1 MTNAAFLAFFILT
14 LVSALGVLWSRNVL
28 YSAFGLILTFLGVA
42 ALYVLAGADFLAV
55 AQIMVYVGGILVL
68 LVFGVM
74 LTNQAD
80 SQRRAGP
87 PTVLTEHR
95 WRLRGVLVAGG
106 IFALLTTV
114 LVKADF
120 LALEQAR
127 FEPTEAAATV
137 VPQTGLLLMTDYGLP
152 FEIAGILLLVALIGA
167 AYLAKKGGEGE
178 RGG

>member
-1 MTNAAFLAFFILT
+1 LTNAAFLAFFIMT

-55 AQIMVYVGGILVL
+55 AQILVYVGGILVL

-74 LTNQAD
+74 LTNQPD
-80 SQRRAGP
+80 SPRRDGP
-87 PTVLTEHR
+87 PVVLTEHR
-95 WRLRGVLVAGG
+95 WRLRGTLVAGG
-106 IFALLTTV
+106 IFALLMTV
-114 LVKADF
+114 LVKANF
-120 LALEQAR
+120 PALEQNR
-127 FEPTEAAATV
+127 FEPTEAAPTV

-167 AYLAKKGGEGE
+167 AYLAKK
-178 RGG
+178 